1 MKKFIPLLIW
11 VTFLLLLSTR
21 PNLFILLF
29 VILFLGGFILII
41 MRASKGAR
49 SFNQQERQL
58 QTSDIQPLKSGLVE
72 IKGKFATNTP
82 ITTILSQKKSL
93 YSRYHAQK
101 ITGHRLT
108 KKGQKIPIYE
118 DLLTSER
125 WAEQLY
131 IQDQTGKIEVDITHL
146 KLRSHDVME
155 KEDTLHNIRYTEKS
169 WDLEQEVIL
178 IGFADIQGSRRIIT
192 QDPESKTLS
201 ARYYKDVQSDRKLF
215 WILRIFLLTL
225 TFPLLA
231 LLITAYCNYEIIGS
245 RLLLSL
251 PYLETPVT
259 ISIQALLTTQKWL
272 SFIPQEIA
280 LYAFSYYIFI
290 FLVILPLLLL
300 MAKMT
305 AIFKLAQYFLITYLY
320 ALIPSLISFIGA
332 SLLGF
337 DIPKMWLSL
346 FITIA
351 LCSLLAVIR
360 LPFIQSKSRPIK
372 DDLNLIQ

>member
-1 MKKFIPLLIW
+1 M
-11 VTFLLLLSTR
+11 
-21 PNLFILLF
+21 LF

-41 MRASKGAR
+41 MRVSKEAR

-58 QTSDIQPLKSGLVE
+58 QTSDIQTLKTGLVE
-72 IKGKFATNTP
+72 IKGKFATNNP
-82 ITTILSQKKSL
+82 ISTILSQKKSL

-101 ITGHRLT
+101 VAGHRLT
-108 KKGQKIPIYE
+108 KKGQQIPIYE

-125 WAEQLY
+125 WAETLY

-146 KLRSHDVME
+146 VLRSHDVME

-178 IGFADIQGSRRIIT
+178 IGFADIQGNRRIIT

-215 WILRIFLLTL
+215 WLLRIFLLTL

-231 LLITAYCNYEIIGS
+231 LLITAYCDYEIIGS

-251 PYLETPVT
+251 PYLETPFN
-259 ISIQALLTTQKWL
+259 INIQGLLTIGEWL

-280 LYAFSYYIFI
+280 IYAFSYYIFI
-290 FLVILPLLLL
+290 FIVILPFLLL
-300 MAKMT
+300 MAKIT
-305 AIFKLAQYFLITYLY
+305 AIFKFIQYLIITYLY
-320 ALIPSLISFIGA
+320 ALMPSLISFIGA
-332 SLLGF
+332 SLLSF
-337 DIPKMWLSL
+337 DIPKMWLCL
-346 FITIA
+346 FFTIA
-351 LCSLLAVIR
+351 LCSLLAAIR
-360 LPFIQSKSRPIK
+360 LPFIQSKSRPVK